1 VITNLRASEKLEKG
15 RSLYVRTCN
24 AYRLCAGV
32 AGLCPG
38 RSKAETTPYFLTDVR
53 QAGGKMPG
61 YWADERRKEATMR
74 TFTIDTDNNIT
85 VFASTEE
92 LGDLKEGTQSFANE
106 EELARLAAGWPGS
119 RLVEIWNGLAGVQP
133 IQKFTSRKTAV
144 TRIWKAIQ
152 HLGPGGVKQ
161 SVTARPRPKGKK
173 AAAGRSRHGAQTT
186 KTDQIIA
193 LLQEPSGASL
203 KAIMRATGWQ
213 AHSVRGFISGKLG
226 KQMGLKVRSVER
238 DGERVYSLRN

>member
-1 VITNLRASEKLEKG
+1 
-15 RSLYVRTCN
+15 
-24 AYRLCAGV
+24 
-32 AGLCPG
+32 
-38 RSKAETTPYFLTDVR
+38 
-53 QAGGKMPG
+53 
-61 YWADERRKEATMR
+61 MR
-74 TFTIDTDNNIT
+74 TFTIDTDDDIT
-85 VFASTEE
+85 VFATREE
-92 LGDLKEGTQSFANE
+92 LGDLKAGTLSFANE

-152 HLGPGGVKQ
+152 RLGPGGAKQ
-161 SVTARPRPKGKK
+161 SATARQPKAKK
-173 AAAGRSRHGAQTT
+173 ASASRSGRGARIT

-193 LLQEPSGASL
+193 LLKKSSGASL

-226 KQMGLKVRSVER
+226 KQMGLRVKSAER

>member
-1 VITNLRASEKLEKG
+1 MPEP
-15 RSLYVRTCN
+15 RT
-24 AYRLCAGV
+24 V
-32 AGLCPG
+32 
-38 RSKAETTPYFLTDVR
+38 E
-53 QAGGKMPG
+53 GGQE
-61 YWADERRKEATMR
+61 DTMR
-74 TFTIDTDNNIT
+74 AFTIDSDDNIT
-85 VFASTEE
+85 AFVSTEE
-92 LGDLKEGTQSFANE
+92 LGELKEGTQSFANE
-106 EELARLAAGWPGS
+106 EDLARLAAGWPGS

-133 IQKFTSRKTAV
+133 VQKFTSRKTAV

-152 HLGPGGVKQ
+152 GLGPGDVKQ
-161 SVTARPRPKGKK
+161 SATTRQRKAKK
-173 AAAGRSRHGAQTT
+173 ASASRSGRGARIT

-193 LLQEPSGASL
+193 LLKKPSGASL

>member
-1 VITNLRASEKLEKG
+1 
-15 RSLYVRTCN
+15 
-24 AYRLCAGV
+24 
-32 AGLCPG
+32 
-38 RSKAETTPYFLTDVR
+38 
-53 QAGGKMPG
+53 
-61 YWADERRKEATMR
+61 MR
-74 TFTIDTDNNIT
+74 TFTIDTDDNIT
-85 VFASTEE
+85 AYGSTEE
-92 LGDLKEGTQSFANE
+92 LGELKEGTQTFASE

-133 IQKFTSRKTAV
+133 VQKFTSRKTAV

-152 HLGPGGVKQ
+152 GLGQGVKQ
-161 SVTARPRPKGKK
+161 SATAGPQRPRAKK
-173 AAAGRSRHGAQTT
+173 AATIHNNRGARTT
-186 KTDQIIA
+186 KTEQIIA
-193 LLQEPSGASL
+193 MLKKPSGASL

>member
-1 VITNLRASEKLEKG
+1 MRA
-15 RSLYVRTCN
+15 
-24 AYRLCAGV
+24 
-32 AGLCPG
+32 
-38 RSKAETTPYFLTDVR
+38 
-53 QAGGKMPG
+53 
-61 YWADERRKEATMR
+61 
-74 TFTIDTDNNIT
+74 FTIDTDDNIT
-85 VFASTEE
+85 AFVSTEE
-92 LGDLKEGTQSFANE
+92 LGELKEGTQSFANE
-106 EELARLAAGWPGS
+106 EDLARLAAGWPGS

-133 IQKFTSRKTAV
+133 VQKFTSRKTAV

-152 HLGPGGVKQ
+152 GLGQGDVKQ
-161 SVTARPRPKGKK
+161 SATARQRKAKK
-173 AAAGRSRHGAQTT
+173 ASASRSGRGARIT

-193 LLQEPSGASL
+193 LLKKPSGASL